1 MVLPIT
7 AGGELHVPS
16 KQARAKSLIM
26 KAWRE
31 RWTEVQWGIN
41 IRQVQSL
48 KELLIGILN
57 SLYNCIILMLTNEFF
72 GTAC

>member
-1 MVLPIT
+1 MVLAIT

-41 IRQVQSL
+41 IRQVCL
-48 KELLIGILN
+48 KFKGIFNCDLLN
-57 SLYNCIILMLTNEFF
+57 FNVN
-72 GTAC
+72 